1 MGWEVSK
8 LPKIAINFVLLLMQR
23 KRLLCSNTQ
32 EPFSLPTPQDIP
44 EKTTEQGRL
53 FCFGLSR
60 GSGTQFGFGIIISG
74 RGIKKNSTSVYIP
87 TLIVGVRSRYIW
99 RIND

>member
-8 LPKIAINFVLLLMQR
+8 LPKICYKFCFIAHAT